1 MGNEL
6 TKFEPMAMDKL
17 ADAFYASG
25 LFPDIKS
32 QAQAIVK
39 IQAGAELGFAPIYSM
54 QKVYIVQG
62 KIVMAAEA
70 MGALV
75 KKSGK
80 YNYRIKEY
88 TDENVTLTFYENK
101 EAVFDSP
108 FTMQDARKAGLIK
121 PGSGWEKFPRAML
134 FSKAMSQGARAVCP
148 EVIGGVY
155 TFEDFGLEADD
166 DGNVKE
172 MVKVSIEPVKQ
183 PVKPAPVVTPENRAA
198 METAVKQAD
207 NTALKP
213 TETHQDAPQVAAP
226 VKQAESITPQDG
238 TLPAS
243 LIANFPVGEKPAI
256 SYKRDPESVK
266 TVAMLVNSCN
276 ADFGLQPADVY
287 KILGVTRANDI
298 TIKPPDA
305 YRTVAAAKAK

>member
-1 MGNEL
+1 MANEL
-6 TKFEPMAMDKL
+6 TKPESMPMDKL

-166 DGNVKE
+166 EGNVKE
-172 MVKVSIEPVKQ
+172 MVKVSIEPIKQ
-183 PVKPAPVVTPENRAA
+183 PVKPTPTVTPENRAA
-198 METAVKQAD
+198 MGIWVNKAAETVSNTPESTQDKQGGALPEVK
-207 NTALKP
+207 
-213 TETHQDAPQVAAP
+213 
-226 VKQAESITPQDG
+226 AESTKAQDG
-238 TLPAS
+238 TLPAA
-243 LIANFPVGEKPAI
+243 LIFKPEPSGHKPCASFGDLLNACYTELKLMKVAVIKMSGKTEAELLAPGVDYEK
-256 SYKRDPESVK
+256 
-266 TVAMLVNSCN
+266 
-276 ADFGLQPADVY
+276 VY
-287 KILGVTRANDI
+287 QQ
-298 TIKPPDA
+298 IK
-305 YRTVAAAKAK
+305 AAK